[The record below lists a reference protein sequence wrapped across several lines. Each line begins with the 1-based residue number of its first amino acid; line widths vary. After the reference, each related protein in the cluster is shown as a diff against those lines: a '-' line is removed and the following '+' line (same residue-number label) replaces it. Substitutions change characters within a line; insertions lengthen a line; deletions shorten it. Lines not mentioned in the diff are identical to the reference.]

1 MAKQSQD
8 LYTQR
13 LIVKIPIASVAD
25 VLQTVAFTDAYLPES
40 LVGFVIQDVQYHA
53 ENHLIAQLNNTL
65 DRVKF
70 GLSYIRAFPEGGPEA
85 DDVGVLDHHSI
96 GRFDFAAPAADV
108 VILEHNPI
116 ARRDFSQLK
125 GGGLLVHPVN
135 FYAFTY
141 ADAAIALDVELRVEV
156 TYFRVNLTDA
166 LHKELFQSIYVRQ
179 V

>member
-13 LIVKIPIASVAD
+13 LMVKIPIASVAD

-70 GLSYIRAFPEGGPEA
+70 GLSYLRAFPAGGPEA
-85 DDVGVLDHHSI
+85 DDAGVLDHHSI
-96 GRFDFAAPAADV
+96 GRYDLAAPAADV
-108 VILEHNPI
+108 VLFEYNPI
-116 ARRDFSQLK
+116 ARRDFSQFK

-135 FYAFTY
+135 FYAYTY
-141 ADAAIALDVELRVEV
+141 PDAAIALDVEMRVEV

>member
-1 MAKQSQD
+1 MAKQTQD
-8 LYTQR
+8 LFTQR
-13 LIVKIPIASVAD
+13 LIANIPIVSVAD
-25 VLQTVAFTDAYLPES
+25 VIQTVAFTDAYRPEE
-40 LVGFVIQDVQYHA
+40 LVGFVIQDVQYHV
-53 ENHLIAQLNNTL
+53 EDNLISQLNTTL

-70 GLSYIRAFPEGGPEA
+70 GLSYLRAFPAGGPEA
-85 DDVGVLDHHSI
+85 DDPGVLDHHSI
-96 GRFDFAAPAADV
+96 ARYDLAAPAADV
-108 VILEHNPI
+108 VIYENSPI

-141 ADAAIALDVELRVEV
+141 ADMAIALDVELRIEV
-156 TYFRVNLTDA
+156 TYFRVTLTDA